1 MSTVAFRL
9 ADLIPPVAEA
19 FLKDQI
25 TIGHA
30 LLIAKLPAS
39 QQQEAFSA
47 AFRGLWT
54 SEGNSQVLI
63 PVRELAAWIES
74 NILLQLASAPFDKQ
88 DETLVPEAGS
98 CANCPKRTGF
108 NKLLFPDVRK
118 DSCTSPDCF
127 RAKIDASVKKTLE
140 TKPQLIQISAAWNSR
155 EGAPLGRNQY
165 VELEIKKPK
174 PNGASTKLPANQK
187 PCDKMAE
194 AIVMDG
200 GKRGQVVK
208 VCADPA
214 CRIHHP
220 NTPSPQQVERER
232 AEERKRIEKEKL
244 AITTRHRVL
253 ATILQRV
260 SAPLKKADLLAVA
273 HYLIGHLSYSQV
285 PALAKRHKVE
295 AKKDSASAQELL
307 AKQVGTYDEA
317 ELCKLLLEISLLD
330 SAYQRSTASRDD
342 VLMDAAKRYRVD
354 AEKLQKAVAQEL
366 AAKRDKKTSQESR
379 RAARRQHEL
388 DPSLISGGVLVCT
401 PPFLLDRV
409 PRTEKKPPKRIKTPY
424 HGALRGKAVNITVIR
439 NAIGTLEQLLS
450 KASDALSQ
458 IEREVFNLYAFG
470 RAKGGYEYPREA
482 MEGYLQEIHD
492 LLLVVLEAG
501 EMPGARASLVK
512 AWAGFTSSRNNLRKT
527 DDNGEFA
534 NSSSPALTFLERLIK
549 GLRATVSEEISSE
562 EAWTLGRLE
571 EILEDTA
578 ALVRRRGD
586 SPSKES
592 DVQKVM
598 HDYLRAFFPGFVLNP
613 SIGGAL
619 KNFKPD
625 CGIANVTAAI
635 EFKFVETEED
645 VATAFSGIAEDT
657 AGYKGSKDW
666 TRFYAVLYQSKPF
679 ALRSQFK
686 SDMKRIGATTWKT
699 ILVNGP
705 TRKKSLKKRMKKK
718 NTRKKKAG

>member
-1 MSTVAFRL
+1 MCSLERPTPVPVSRSASSATKRSTTQKAASFKTQGILAPLLVRELEEGKYEVVAGARRLRAAKLAELEKLPVRVVKLTDAEAIEAQCVENLQREDIHPLEEALGFKSLLELGEPAYTIASRAGKSEAYVYGRIRL
-9 ADLIPPVAEA
+9 ADLIQPVAEA

-74 NILLQLASAPFDKQ
+74 NILLQLGSAPFDKQ

-127 RAKIDASVKKTLE
+127 RAKIDASVKKALE

-174 PNGASTKLPANQK
+174 TNGTGTKLSANQK
-187 PCDKMAE
+187 PCERMAE

-214 CRIHHP
+214 CRVHHP

-253 ATILQRV
+253 ATILLRV

-273 HYLIGHLSYSQV
+273 HYLIAHLSYSQV

-330 SAYQRSTASRDD
+330 SAYQRSTSSRDD
-342 VLMDAAKRYRVD
+342 VLMDASKRYRVD
-354 AEKLQKAVAQEL
+354 AEKLQKTVAAEL
-366 AAKRDKKTSQESR
+366 AAKRDKKTNAKAKPKSR
-379 RAARRQHEL
+379 KAA
-388 DPSLISGGVLVCT
+388 
-401 PPFLLDRV
+401 
-409 PRTEKKPPKRIKTPY
+409 
-424 HGALRGKAVNITVIR
+424 A
-439 NAIGTLEQLLS
+439 
-450 KASDALSQ
+450 
-458 IEREVFNLYAFG
+458 
-470 RAKGGYEYPREA
+470 
-482 MEGYLQEIHD
+482 
-492 LLLVVLEAG
+492 
-501 EMPGARASLVK
+501 
-512 AWAGFTSSRNNLRKT
+512 
-527 DDNGEFA
+527 
-534 NSSSPALTFLERLIK
+534 
-549 GLRATVSEEISSE
+549 
-562 EAWTLGRLE
+562 
-571 EILEDTA
+571 
-578 ALVRRRGD
+578 
-586 SPSKES
+586 
-592 DVQKVM
+592 
-598 HDYLRAFFPGFVLNP
+598 
-613 SIGGAL
+613 
-619 KNFKPD
+619 
-625 CGIANVTAAI
+625 
-635 EFKFVETEED
+635 
-645 VATAFSGIAEDT
+645 
-657 AGYKGSKDW
+657 
-666 TRFYAVLYQSKPF
+666 
-679 ALRSQFK
+679 
-686 SDMKRIGATTWKT
+686 
-699 ILVNGP
+699 
-705 TRKKSLKKRMKKK
+705 
-718 NTRKKKAG
+718 

>member
-1 MSTVAFRL
+1 MPSTQNAVNNHEYRSVPITALAESATNPRKRFDAKSLEELAASFKTQGILAPLLVRELEESKYEVVAGARRLRAAKLAELEKLPVRVVKLTDAEAIEAQCVENLQREDIHPLEEALGSSRSWNSESLPTPSPPSPHALARARRTSTVAFRL

-155 EGAPLGRNQY
+155 EGAPLGRNHY
-165 VELEIKKPK
+165 VELEIKKAK
-174 PNGASTKLPANQK
+174 PNGASSKLSPVQK
-187 PCDKMAE
+187 PCDKMTE

-208 VCADPA
+208 VCADPT
-214 CRIHHP
+214 CRVHHP

-244 AITTRHRVL
+244 AITTRHRIL

-260 SAPLKKADLLAVA
+260 SAPLKKADLLAVG

-342 VLMDAAKRYRVD
+342 VLMDSAKRYRVD
-354 AEKLQKAVAQEL
+354 AEKLQKAVAKEF
-366 AAKRDKKTSQESR
+366 AAKRDKK
-379 RAARRQHEL
+379 A
-388 DPSLISGGVLVCT
+388 I
-401 PPFLLDRV
+401 
-409 PRTEKKPPKRIKTPY
+409 KPKT
-424 HGALRGKAVNITVIR
+424 
-439 NAIGTLEQLLS
+439 
-450 KASDALSQ
+450 
-458 IEREVFNLYAFG
+458 
-470 RAKGGYEYPREA
+470 
-482 MEGYLQEIHD
+482 
-492 LLLVVLEAG
+492 
-501 EMPGARASLVK
+501 
-512 AWAGFTSSRNNLRKT
+512 RKT
-527 DDNGEFA
+527 
-534 NSSSPALTFLERLIK
+534 
-549 GLRATVSEEISSE
+549 
-562 EAWTLGRLE
+562 
-571 EILEDTA
+571 A
-578 ALVRRRGD
+578 A
-586 SPSKES
+586 
-592 DVQKVM
+592 
-598 HDYLRAFFPGFVLNP
+598 
-613 SIGGAL
+613 
-619 KNFKPD
+619 
-625 CGIANVTAAI
+625 
-635 EFKFVETEED
+635 
-645 VATAFSGIAEDT
+645 
-657 AGYKGSKDW
+657 
-666 TRFYAVLYQSKPF
+666 
-679 ALRSQFK
+679 
-686 SDMKRIGATTWKT
+686 
-699 ILVNGP
+699 
-705 TRKKSLKKRMKKK
+705 
-718 NTRKKKAG
+718 